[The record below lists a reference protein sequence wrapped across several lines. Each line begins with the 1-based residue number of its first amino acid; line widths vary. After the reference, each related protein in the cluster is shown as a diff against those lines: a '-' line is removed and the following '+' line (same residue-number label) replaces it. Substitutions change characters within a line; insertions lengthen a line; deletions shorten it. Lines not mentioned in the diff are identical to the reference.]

1 MFECFSLCVCV
12 CVKSAAINCVCLL
25 CRWRDS
31 PLPCCAAPLLL
42 CCTAALR
49 VCGMFATCAPSF
61 TPHTH
66 TPATGSHLATSA
78 QCECVLCARVRFH
91 LSAIS
96 NAASH
101 PAQERG
107 TARWEIRLCSAPR
120 YAPPDSVSD
129 CHGDWPRRQ
138 LQRQKEKERERVGWV
153 SEWQWTITL
162 VNGSLIAAAAA
173 QLATRLKCKL
183 KTCSQLA
190 QDDSLPVFSGSLV
203 LSPFCSPT
211 CSLHL
216 HNATN
221 SSKSNNYH
229 THTHKVRH
237 THLHLQLSEVFVKPK
252 GRIKSS
258 SDAMQRTTNI

>member
-1 MFECFSLCVCV
+1 MFV
-12 CVKSAAINCVCLL
+12 
-25 CRWRDS
+25 
-31 PLPCCAAPLLL
+31 CCAAGVIVLCPAALLL
-42 CCTAALR
+42 CSFVAPLLCAFAACLR
-49 VCGMFATCAPSF
+49 LVLPPSHH
-61 TPHTH
+61 THTH

-138 LQRQKEKERERVGWV
+138 LQRQKEKERVGWV